1 MDHRPWTIE
10 CILFFGAANMFD
22 GPNIKSEAIMCG
34 VRRIGKLAVSG
45 ERNPSEEQGGWGALG
60 PSKMKFA
67 FFRSKTCEVGVI
79 SMS

>member
-1 MDHRPWTIE
+1 M
-10 CILFFGAANMFD
+10 LY
-22 GPNIKSEAIMCG
+22 GPEKKSMAIVCG
-34 VRRIGKLAVSG
+34 VRRIGKLAGSG